1 MSHIDIIRD
10 ECTQIAMQDRKKQ
23 RDKMFWSD

>member
-1 MSHIDIIRD
+1 MPVMSHIDIIRD

-23 RDKMFWSD
+23 RDKMF